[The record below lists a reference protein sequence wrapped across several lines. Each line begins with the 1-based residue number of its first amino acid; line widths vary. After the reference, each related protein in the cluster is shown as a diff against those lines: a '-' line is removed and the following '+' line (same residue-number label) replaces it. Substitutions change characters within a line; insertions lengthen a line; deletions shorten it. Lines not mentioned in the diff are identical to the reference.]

1 VAGWASLD
9 VNTDLERFYALDEIR
24 LQAADIL
31 GEKGQQS
38 FYIPDHIL
46 DYAEPE
52 YYEETEQTREMEL
65 FLKKCEVRPI
75 GSSGSAA
82 ASAGRSAVAAC
93 GRDSGRSA
101 EGRRRDDRNVDSG
114 KSGDGR
120 SLCDEARVHRIMV
133 DMIDIIRDIT
143 VDDPLQATGEM
154 LRLHCGG
161 DGGHPE

>member
-1 VAGWASLD
+1 M
-9 VNTDLERFYALDEIR
+9 
-24 LQAADIL
+24 
-31 GEKGQQS
+31 
-38 FYIPDHIL
+38 
-46 DYAEPE
+46 
-52 YYEETEQTREMEL
+52 YEETEQTREMEL

-93 GRDSGRSA
+93 GRDSG
-101 EGRRRDDRNVDSG
+101 

-143 VDDPLQATGEM
+143 VDDPLQA
-154 LRLHCGG
+154 RC
-161 DGGHPE
+161 